1 MKSQYLYNQ
10 RKVTLLTH
18 IIISSILGKA
28 VLFPGPFRNI
38 CKIMKIIVTDQVQE
52 NSSVI
57 ICVTLLLPYH
67 YGGTGTMFEY
77 SVAICVTLLYPT
89 TKRYNVWAQRGYLC
103 LSAWSLPLMWYKSFH
118 YCTIEYSVIFFTL
131 LDPLLQIRYNVWV
144 QYFTTNK
151 VLLPLH
157 TVLPGLTG
165 RASTCVGGTDSLLRD
180 RLGLLSSLDNLLVQV
195 LNILTFLINS
205 IPEVTV
211 QTNLKFM
218 MHLIRVNFIHRI
230 NISYTSHNSH

>member
-38 CKIMKIIVTDQVQE
+38 CKIMKIIVTDQVLE

-57 ICVTLLLPYH
+57 ICVNCFSLT
-67 YGGTGTMFEY
+67 TMEVQVLCLNTVWLF
-77 SVAICVTLLYPT
+77 VWLCFTPPQ
-89 TKRYNVWAQRGYLC
+89 KRYNVWAQRGYLC
-103 LSAWSLPLMWYKSFH
+103 LSAWSLPLMWYNSFH

-144 QYFTTNK
+144 QY
-151 VLLPLH
+151 
-157 TVLPGLTG
+157 
-165 RASTCVGGTDSLLRD
+165 C
-180 RLGLLSSLDNLLVQV
+180 
-195 LNILTFLINS
+195 
-205 IPEVTV
+205 
-211 QTNLKFM
+211 
-218 MHLIRVNFIHRI
+218 
-230 NISYTSHNSH
+230 

>member
-10 RKVTLLTH
+10 REVTLLTH

-38 CKIMKIIVTDQVQE
+38 CKIMKIIVTDQVPE

-89 TKRYNVWAQRGYLC
+89 TKEIQC
-103 LSAWSLPLMWYKSFH
+103 LSTVWLFVFICLIPTTDVVQKLPL
-118 YCTIEYSVIFFTL
+118 L
-131 LDPLLQIRYNVWV
+131 YNWV
-144 QYFTTNK
+144 QCYLFYSAWPPTTDK
-151 VLLPLH
+151 VQCVSTVLLII
-157 TVLPGLTG
+157 
-165 RASTCVGGTDSLLRD
+165 
-180 RLGLLSSLDNLLVQV
+180 LLS
-195 LNILTFLINS
+195 LT
-205 IPEVTV
+205 PY
-211 QTNLKFM
+211 
-218 MHLIRVNFIHRI
+218 H
-230 NISYTSHNSH
+230 